1 VAGINNGQWYPTR
14 FDQTHNFKATAFYQ
28 LNNRWSASAN
38 FTFLSGTPTTF
49 PTSRYIIQDILIPH
63 NAYNSRN
70 NVRVPPFH
78 RLDVSFRLEG
88 RQQRKNGKDRKNSD
102 YWVFGLY
109 NLYGRK
115 NPFSIYFSQGD
126 ERALSGAPLQSR
138 ATQLSIIGTVV
149 PSISYNFRF

>member
-1 VAGINNGQWYPTR
+1 
-14 FDQTHNFKATAFYQ
+14 
-28 LNNRWSASAN
+28 
-38 FTFLSGTPTTF
+38 
-49 PTSRYIIQDILIPH
+49 
-63 NAYNSRN
+63 
-70 NVRVPPFH
+70 VRIPPFH

-126 ERALSGAPLQSR
+126 ERALTGAPLQSR